1 MPLSFLLFALLA
13 GSLLPQLEVG
23 GMLHCHDLF
32 QTQRPEQRQFE
43 LNFRPECRIDCQN
56 HKGKRG
62 RACQSSRFNHQNH
75 HAVNQNTDIRRGNG
89 RFLRPSDAAR
99 LVCVRRTH
107 RHGAVLRY
115 LCHGE
120 KQPVTGHFRSDSSP
134 RIDTCKEVEGLAIA
148 YGFTGHGFGIG
159 PITGLLLSEL
169 LLDGKT
175 STLPIDAFRYDRF

>member
-1 MPLSFLLFALLA
+1 MADFYGHQTPHGSFVF
-13 GSLLPQLEVG
+13 G
-23 GMLHCHDLF
+23 GHTGMEPYF
-32 QTQRPEQRQFE
+32 GT
-43 LNFRPECRIDCQN
+43 
-56 HKGKRG
+56 
-62 RACQSSRFNHQNH
+62 
-75 HAVNQNTDIRRGNG
+75 
-89 RFLRPSDAAR
+89 
-99 LVCVRRTH
+99 
-107 RHGAVLRY
+107 